1 MPVQDAYFSLLEKG
15 KSCLQQLVAN
25 AAALS
30 GLAECDSHLADFSKF
45 SDILKARPETQ
56 VCLLAHREYQFALYA
71 LSIGNYRHAFISL
84 RLFFELSLAAID
96 FSAHELRFRR
106 WSARLDDI
114 IWAKLLDGDTGVYSD
129 AFLRP
134 FNAELAPLGRQ
145 YSTLASK
152 VYRECSEYVHGNVNT
167 HPELDTPL
175 EFNEALTLAWVD
187 KAKTIRRCIVFANSA
202 RFLNF
207 ISPEDRNTIEPIV
220 LDVLGDIPAIQAY
233 YAHA

>member
-1 MPVQDAYFSLLEKG
+1 MPVQDTYFGLLEKG
-15 KSCLQQLVAN
+15 KNCLEQLVGN
-25 AAALS
+25 AGAFA
-30 GLAECDSHLADFSKF
+30 GFAECNSHLADYSKF
-45 SDILKARPETQ
+45 GDILKARPETQ

-106 WSARLDDI
+106 RASRLDDI
-114 IWAKLLDGDTGVYSD
+114 VWAKLVDGETGVYSD

-134 FNAELAPLGRQ
+134 FNAELATLGKQ
-145 YSTLASK
+145 YGTMASK
-152 VYRECSEYVHGNVNT
+152 VYRECSEFVHGNIHT
-167 HPELDTPL
+167 HPEMDAPL
-175 EFNEALTLAWVD
+175 EFSEALTLAWVD
-187 KAKTIRRCIVFANSA
+187 KAKTIRRCIVFSNSA

-207 ISPEDRNTIEPIV
+207 ISSEDRNAIEPIV
-220 LDVLGDIPAIQAY
+220 LDVLGDIPAIQAF